1 MAAHRDTETAHSPST
16 SFSESI
22 GLVVTMQ
29 FAPIRRLDDNALAG
43 AELQLRGPAGS
54 ALDSADA
61 LRRAAHLMQQRPQF
75 DLHKTTLA
83 NTAPARTLAEHL
95 PLILTVDAQSRRALD
110 DSDRERTSTMLERV
124 VVTVDASAVLA
135 DPHQA
140 MAAIASART
149 GGKLIALDGV
159 GDHPHATT
167 LLPLIEPDIVITAAD
182 LLTETGHDVGTTTH
196 ALAAYAER
204 SHAVIVAE
212 GVDTEATRLAAITI
226 GATYG
231 TGQLFPAVEDPAELL
246 DERVVPM
253 PADPVWTT
261 PTTDSSTPYAIA
273 SAHATARRG
282 TKKLLIQM
290 SKSLEAHAAA
300 SGSSMIALGTFQ
312 RAQHFT
318 PTTSAR
324 WHHLAETIGFAGVY
338 GVGLPALVDGNVR
351 HAPLDPGD
359 PLVQE
364 WTVITLGPHHAA
376 LLSARDR
383 HDNGPDLD
391 RTFDFVQTFD
401 RATVTQAARAIL
413 RRYPH

>member
-204 SHAVIVAE
+204 SYAVIVAE

-246 DERVVPM
+246 DEPVVPM

-261 PTTDSSTPYAIA
+261 PTT
-273 SAHATARRG
+273 
-282 TKKLLIQM
+282 
-290 SKSLEAHAAA
+290 
-300 SGSSMIALGTFQ
+300 
-312 RAQHFT
+312 
-318 PTTSAR
+318 
-324 WHHLAETIGFAGVY
+324 
-338 GVGLPALVDGNVR
+338 
-351 HAPLDPGD
+351 
-359 PLVQE
+359 
-364 WTVITLGPHHAA
+364 
-376 LLSARDR
+376 
-383 HDNGPDLD
+383 
-391 RTFDFVQTFD
+391 
-401 RATVTQAARAIL
+401 
-413 RRYPH
+413 

>member
-1 MAAHRDTETAHSPST
+1 MN
-16 SFSESI
+16 
-22 GLVVTMQ
+22 G
-29 FAPIRRLDDNALAG
+29 
-43 AELQLRGPAGS
+43 
-54 ALDSADA
+54 
-61 LRRAAHLMQQRPQF
+61 
-75 DLHKTTLA
+75 LHKTTLA

-95 PLILTVDAQSRRALD
+95 PLILTLDAQSRRALD

-140 MAAIASART
+140 MAAVASART

-231 TGQLFPAVEDPAELL
+231 TGQLLPAVEDPAELL
-246 DERVVPM
+246 DEPVVPM

-290 SKSLEAHAAA
+290 SKSLEAHGAA

-324 WHHLAETIGFAGVY
+324 WHHRAETIGFAGVY